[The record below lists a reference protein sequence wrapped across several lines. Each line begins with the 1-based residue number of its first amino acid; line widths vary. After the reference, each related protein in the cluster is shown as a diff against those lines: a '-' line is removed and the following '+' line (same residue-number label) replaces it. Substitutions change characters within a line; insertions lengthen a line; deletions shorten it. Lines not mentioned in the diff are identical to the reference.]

1 MNNWESIEAIH
12 GKLYNTMDE
21 AHAAY
26 IAATYTVGYGNGEA
40 SYLDE
45 MLFTVKI
52 GNGEAE
58 YLDEMGIHGEARQ
71 DWQRRQHAKENN

>member
-12 GKLYNTMDE
+12 GELYTTMDE

-26 IAATYTVGYGNGEA
+26 IAATYT
-40 SYLDE
+40 
-45 MLFTVKI
+45 
-52 GNGEAE
+52 EAE

>member
-12 GKLYNTMDE
+12 GELYTTMDE

-26 IAATYTVGYGNGEA
+26 IAATYTVGYGSGEA
-40 SYLDE
+40 S
-45 MLFTVKI
+45 
-52 GNGEAE
+52 